1 MCVGSVIDDG
11 DTVSLVATC
20 HWWSEHHHTATLSLP
35 PAKPH
40 SLSPPLSLYHTPSLP
55 SPHLLPPLLTY
66 FYFLLLVY
74 RIVCRIFHACH
85 QPSQVSFRSYN
96 GQQGCGQLGEGELG
110 SWTFDD
116 TGRGEGEEGGRE
128 GEERERERE
137 RRGGEGR
144 RGREE

>member
-1 MCVGSVIDDG
+1 M
-11 DTVSLVATC
+11 
-20 HWWSEHHHTATLSLP
+20 
-35 PAKPH
+35 
-40 SLSPPLSLYHTPSLP
+40 
-55 SPHLLPPLLTY
+55 
-66 FYFLLLVY
+66 Y

-96 GQQGCGQLGEGELG
+96 GQQGCGQLGKGELG

-116 TGRGEGEEGGRE
+116 TGRGEGKEGGRE

-144 RGREE
+144 REREE